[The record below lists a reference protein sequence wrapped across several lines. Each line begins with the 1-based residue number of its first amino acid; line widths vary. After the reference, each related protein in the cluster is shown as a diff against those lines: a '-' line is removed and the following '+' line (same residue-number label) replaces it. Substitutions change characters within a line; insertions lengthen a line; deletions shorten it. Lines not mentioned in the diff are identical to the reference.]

1 MDIEKNGELE
11 KISAAEVFAAIHR
24 ARAYGVVHFKGP
36 EGETVF
42 VTFKRGLAQH
52 ASGKGGEG
60 EAAVK
65 AVLGWREGE
74 YRFIEDV
81 IPADEDFPTNVPDGV
96 ADALAAGKL
105 DISAVAPPAK
115 VPPLPVLPAGEPA
128 GQLSAEAPA
137 KLLDELEKSRFTGCC
152 TVGSPEGEWSLF
164 LFIEGAAVGGLVWDC
179 DSFRRGEEAWP
190 AFEKVFGEASRKCE
204 LYRLAEE
211 AASAIAVGLSGHV
224 AVARMPSSVINI
236 EEYLSWAGRSKIT
249 GLISI
254 IAGERAA
261 NILIKHGKVL
271 GAVVAPDTRINDEP
285 DEALALHYTPGA
297 NVEAYATTVGML

>member
-11 KISAAEVFAAIHR
+11 ETSAAEVFAAIHR
-24 ARAYGVVHFKGP
+24 ARAYGVIHFKGP

-60 EAAVK
+60 EGAVK

-81 IPADEDFPTNVPDGV
+81 IPADEDFPTNIPEAV

-105 DISAVAPPAK
+105 GIPAGALPEK

-128 GQLSAEAPA
+128 GQISAEAPA
-137 KLLDELEKSRFTGCC
+137 KLLDELEGSRFTGCC
-152 TVGSPEGEWSLF
+152 TVGSAEGEWSLF

-179 DSFRRGEEAWP
+179 DSFRRGEDAWP
-190 AFEKVFGEASRKCE
+190 AFEKMFGETARNCE

-224 AVARMPSSVINI
+224 AVVRMPSAVINI
-236 EEYLSWAGRSKIT
+236 EEYLSWAAKSKIT
-249 GLISI
+249 GLISV

-261 NILIKHGKVL
+261 NILIKGGEVL
-271 GAVVAPDTRINDEP
+271 GTVVAPDTKISDEP
-285 DEALALHYTPGA
+285 DEALALLYTPGA
-297 NVEAYATTVGML
+297 SVEAYATTVGML